1 MGKKA
6 MAFLAVVA
14 VSAALFLVMH
24 RESRADAAAGDC
36 YSAAQG
42 PNTPTICQ

>member
-6 MAFLAVVA
+6 MAFLIVLGA
-14 VSAALFLVMH
+14 SAALFLLMH
-24 RESRADAAAGDC
+24 RENRANAAAGDC